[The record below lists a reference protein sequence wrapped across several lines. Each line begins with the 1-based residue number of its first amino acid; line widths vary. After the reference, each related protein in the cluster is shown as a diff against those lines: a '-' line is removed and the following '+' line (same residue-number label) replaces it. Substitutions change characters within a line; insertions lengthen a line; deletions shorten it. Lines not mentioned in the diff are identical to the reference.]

1 MSETSHVTTFE
12 GIRENTDGRVQEV
25 TVELLDA
32 GKGAG
37 ARRYAANVRFEGGG
51 NDIVGN
57 PAATLDEALSDV
69 SAHLE

>member
-1 MSETSHVTTFE
+1 
-12 GIRENTDGRVQEV
+12 
-25 TVELLDA
+25 LLDA